1 MPYYIIERNYAEQV
15 QNSAEGALELKLVND
30 ELEVRWL
37 YSFLSVDRRKSY
49 CVYEAPSPDAI
60 LIAAARAGLPAD
72 VIVEVDARALPNGSY
87 APVA

>member
-15 QNSAEGALELKLVND
+15 QNSVEGALELKLIND
-30 ELEVRWL
+30 AEDVRWV

-60 LIAAARAGLPAD
+60 LAAARRAGLPAD
-72 VIVEVDARALPNGSY
+72 VIIEVDSRALPNGSY
-87 APVA
+87 APVV